1 MEAKN
6 PQHERMDLPEGG
18 LGNSRPDYKTTEG
31 EHLVGISFNPGG
43 MAEVNDIKRVVADL
57 IDYVRANG
65 KDPRCT
71 QICITELEAAAM
83 WGVKSVTKRPRT

>member
-6 PQHERMDLPEGG
+6 PLEGTEG
-18 LGNSRPDYKTTEG
+18 SFKTTEG

-43 MAEVNDIKRVVADL
+43 HEQVNEIKKGVARL
-57 IDYVRANG
+57 IDYVRSTG

-71 QICITELEAAAM
+71 QICITNLEDAAM
-83 WGVKSVTKRPRT
+83 WGVKSVTKEPRR